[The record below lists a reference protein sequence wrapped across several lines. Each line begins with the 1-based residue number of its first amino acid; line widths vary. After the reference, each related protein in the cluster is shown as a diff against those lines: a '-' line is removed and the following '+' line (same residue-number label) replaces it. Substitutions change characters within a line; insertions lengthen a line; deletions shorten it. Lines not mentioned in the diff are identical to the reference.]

1 MKRLSDMTQ
10 ADWERADTERSARF
24 SAGDDGYVSSTD
36 VPETFREYMDRMR
49 RERDD
54 DERE

>member
-36 VPETFREYMDRMR
+36 VPETFREYMERMR